1 MIDDDLLL
9 NFHSTPLWKF
19 YIQILVNFNLF
30 YFLDAVI
37 TEAAFNETS
46 ETIDDDMG
54 LVTTLEA
61 SQSPTT
67 ITDELTPSVSDT
79 IIMQTSEAMSN
90 SRREI
95 TFAYTSPITTNRPC
109 K

>member
-1 MIDDDLLL
+1 M
-9 NFHSTPLWKF
+9 KF
-19 YIQILVNFNLF
+19 YEN
-30 YFLDAVI
+30 YFSDAVI

-54 LVTTLEA
+54 LATTLEA

-95 TFAYTSPITTNRPC
+95 SFAYTSPITTNRPC